1 MSNIARTIRRSDL
14 RHFAPTLILAAGLAL
29 LGPSLSALRADQ
41 ADVLPLGN
49 RKLCYA
55 VASLE
60 AGGIMEAAS
69 EKLVSIGNIV
79 AANMD
84 RDLFIIGEIHDS
96 YECHEFQR
104 DFIEALASKNDKIVI
119 GFEFFQ
125 REDDEALELWRTGK
139 IDEKAL
145 LERVGW
151 YEGSSQNYGFT
162 RLIMDVVRKHALK
175 TIGLNVPRAII
186 HKVSTGGF
194 KSLSAEE
201 QALFPG
207 VSVPNPEHEFY
218 IRTIFGE
225 TATLMPGWFANM
237 YEAQKCWDVIMA
249 ESMRKVLARKEFKG
263 WKGVIIAGSGHV
275 SYGLGIPFR
284 YSRAAGKVRS
294 LTIVPVP
301 ASAGGGMMPMGN
313 VPMPMSGKPA
323 MGMGGTPAAAAPAA
337 SAVFTRSIGDY
348 VLAVSPTDKDH
359 FPNFGFSGR
368 MNDKGEFEIGLVQK
382 GSIAERSGF
391 AKGDVIISID
401 GVKVSSVELLRL
413 ILSEKRWDDSAAFE
427 VRKRVKADKGGP
439 VAPGPLGSTSAM
451 QPPSDR

>member
-1 MSNIARTIRRSDL
+1 MNTGRTL
-14 RHFAPTLILAAGLAL
+14 RPALTCAFAPTLILAAGLAL
-29 LGPSLSALRADQ
+29 LGLDVPALRADQ

-49 RKLCYA
+49 RKLCYV

-60 AGGIMEAAS
+60 AGRIMDTAS
-69 EKLVSIGNIV
+69 GKLVGIGDIV

-84 RDLFIIGEIHDS
+84 RDLFIIGEVHDS

-104 DFIEALASKNDKIVI
+104 DFIEALAAKHEKIVV

-139 IDEKAL
+139 IDEKAF

-162 RLIMDVVRKHALK
+162 RLIMDVVRRHGLK
-175 TIGLNVPRAII
+175 TIGLNVPRAVI

-207 VSVPNPEHEFY
+207 VSVPNLEHEFY

-284 YSRAAGKVRS
+284 YSRAAGKVHS

-301 ASAGGGMMPMGN
+301 ASEGGGRMPMGN
-313 VPMPMSGKPA
+313 APMPMGGKSA
-323 MGMGGTPAAAAPAA
+323 MGKGGASAAPSPAA

-348 VLAVSPTDKDH
+348 VLAVSPTDKEH
-359 FPNFGFSGR
+359 FPDFGFSGR
-368 MNDKGEFEIGLVQK
+368 MNDKGEFEIGMVRK
-382 GSIAERSGF
+382 GSIAERNGL
-391 AKGDVIISID
+391 AKGDAVISID
-401 GVKVSSVELLRL
+401 GVKVVSVELLRL
-413 ILSEKRWDDSAAFE
+413 ILSEKRWDDSTAFE

-439 VAPGPLGSTSAM
+439 APGPLGPPAAM
-451 QPPSDR
+451 PPADR